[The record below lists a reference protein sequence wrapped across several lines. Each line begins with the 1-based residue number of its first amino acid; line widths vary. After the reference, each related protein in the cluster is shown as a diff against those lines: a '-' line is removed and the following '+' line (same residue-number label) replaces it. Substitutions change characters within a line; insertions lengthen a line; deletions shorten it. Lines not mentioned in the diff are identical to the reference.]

1 MKNNNYFPAFC
12 MIAVLALV
20 VLACNFSTAN
30 LSSLK
35 VGKDKEIKTEA
46 AEFKTGETLYAKADV
61 ANNPDKVKVKLY
73 MVAEDAKGIAK
84 GETLKGS
91 EVTLEIPGDGYAS
104 YSLPVS
110 PGIPGGKYKLHADMM
125 NDAGEKKD
133 SKTADV
139 TIKQDAP
146 MNAPVTDMPSDTDP
160 DTIPPPAP

>member
-1 MKNNNYFPAFC
+1 MKNKNLGLGIC
-12 MIAVLALV
+12 AVALLTFV

-35 VGKDKEIKTEA
+35 VGKDKEIKTES

-73 MVAEDAKGIAK
+73 MVAEDAKGINK

-91 EVTLEIPGDGYAS
+91 EVTLDIPGDGYAS
-104 YSLPVS
+104 YTLPISL
-110 PGIPGGKYKLHADMM
+110 GIPGGKYKLHADMM

-146 MNAPVTDMPSDTDP
+146 PSDTET
-160 DTIPPPAP
+160 DTDSDSN